1 MAEVRV
7 RLDHALGRDEALR
20 RVRARVGEAA
30 ARRTIGIL
38 DDETRWD
45 ATGGDVA
52 VRALGQV
59 FRGRVDVADEAVSVR
74 LALPLLARPLAP
86 TVGAIIAEEGRGLL
100 QGAAPAFAPAH
111 RIGAEPPRPRRR
123 DGAGS
128 RDAVIGVIGGYGWPD
143 VAIWCN
149 SLAETGFAGEAV
161 LISLDPV
168 PELEAALSQAG
179 FRVVVPAAHERLAT
193 PETPVPILVER
204 FALIAGLL
212 ERERWRNVVLTDVKD
227 LVFQAN
233 PAAWLE
239 RALGPG
245 ADLVASSEG
254 IRLGDEWWLS
264 HLLVEDFGEAALA
277 RIAGREIRN
286 AGVIAG
292 TRAACRDAAAAI
304 VARCTREGIKS
315 ADQAAYNLVLAEPDW
330 EARARLARHDEP
342 WACQAGTTADPRQAP
357 LFRDALVDVRPVFED
372 GLVRAPAGEPYAIVH
387 QYDRVPDWRAHF
399 EARFG

>member
-1 MAEVRV
+1 MSEVRV

-38 DDETRWD
+38 DEETRWD
-45 ATGGDVA
+45 EAGGDLA

-86 TVGAIIAEEGRGLL
+86 TVGAIIEQEGRGLL
-100 QGAAPAFAPAH
+100 QGEAPTLAPAS
-111 RIGAEPPRPRRR
+111 RVGAEPPRKRRR
-123 DGAGS
+123 DGVGS

-143 VAIWCN
+143 VAVWCN

-168 PELEAALSQAG
+168 PDLEAPLAQAG
-179 FRVVVPAAHERLAT
+179 FRIVVPAPHERLST
-193 PETPVPILVER
+193 PEAPVPILVER

-212 ERERWRNVVLTDVKD
+212 EREAWRNVVLTDVKD

-264 HLLVEDFGEAALA
+264 HLLVEEFGEAALA

-292 TRAACRDAAAAI
+292 TREACRDAAAAI
-304 VARCTREGIKS
+304 VARCTREGTKS

-330 EARARLARHDEP
+330 EARARLVRHDEP

-357 LFRDALVDVRPVFED
+357 LFRDALVDVRPVFAD
-372 GLVRAPAGEPYAIVH
+372 GLVRDPAGEPYAIVH